1 MVLQGLH
8 TRVHLSKSQGVPG
21 LGLSGTRF
29 AKARARNLCG
39 TNEPSTQEGRTHM
52 LQEHKHWSVVSGL
65 LAVALLAACNKD
77 AVSPDR
83 STRAGPGFKGVTGCT
98 AGKWTGGGRIDPPNN
113 PDAADET
120 DLGMSLPPMTGKV
133 TFGFN
138 VFLGTDCSV
147 TKGEIEVNGH
157 DILVNN
163 QTFKLAW
170 HVSIHDGVNAFD
182 NQSVSAETFDDNSGG
197 RCLVVGVP
205 FPSMTARVNPQGGFE
220 QVQFEVCDN
229 DRGKAQSGRI
239 NGFHVDAMRWRTA
252 NHGDTGLT
260 YLTGGNGVDHS

>member
-1 MVLQGLH
+1 M
-8 TRVHLSKSQGVPG
+8 S
-21 LGLSGTRF
+21 
-29 AKARARNLCG
+29 
-39 TNEPSTQEGRTHM
+39 
-52 LQEHKHWSVVSGL
+52 QEHKHWSVVPGL
-65 LAVALLAACNKD
+65 LVVALLAACNQD
-77 AVSPDR
+77 GLTPDR
-83 STRAGPGFKGVTGCT
+83 SRLGKPSFKERAPCT
-98 AGKWTGGGRIDPPNN
+98 PGKWTGGGRIDPTGDHGAANYDN
-113 PDAADET
+113 ADEQ
-120 DLGMSLPPMTGKV
+120 DGGQPVGPDPAPFITGKV

-138 VFLGTDCSV
+138 VFLASDCSV

-157 DILVNN
+157 VA
-163 QTFKLAW
+163 KLAW

>member
-1 MVLQGLH
+1 M
-8 TRVHLSKSQGVPG
+8 S
-21 LGLSGTRF
+21 
-29 AKARARNLCG
+29 
-39 TNEPSTQEGRTHM
+39 
-52 LQEHKHWSVVSGL
+52 QEHKHWSVVPGL
-65 LAVALLAACNKD
+65 LVVALLAACNQD
-77 AVSPDR
+77 GLTPDR
-83 STRAGPGFKGVTGCT
+83 SRLGKPSFKERPSCT
-98 AGKWTGGGRIDPPNN
+98 AGKWTGGGRIDPTGDHAAPNYDN
-113 PDAADET
+113 ADEQ
-120 DLGMSLPPMTGKV
+120 DGGQPVGPDPAPFITGKV

-138 VFLGTDCSV
+138 VFLASDCSV

-157 DILVNN
+157 VA
-163 QTFKLAW
+163 KLAW

>member
-1 MVLQGLH
+1 MGLMNK
-8 TRVHLSKSQGVPG
+8 TGIIILAAG
-21 LGLSGTRF
+21 F
-29 AKARARNLCG
+29 ATVAL
-39 TNEPSTQEGRTHM
+39 
-52 LQEHKHWSVVSGL
+52 V
-65 LAVALLAACNKD
+65 AVACRDSTRPTTAL
-77 AVSPDR
+77 PDR
-83 STRAGPGFKGVTGCT
+83 PRADASCGGSGGCPPPPSCT
-98 AGKWTGGGRIDPPNN
+98 PGKWTGGGRIDPTGDHGAANYDN
-113 PDAADET
+113 ADEQ
-120 DLGMSLPPMTGKV
+120 DGGQPVGPDPAPFITGKV

-138 VFLGTDCSV
+138 VFLASDCSV

-157 DILVNN
+157 VA
-163 QTFKLAW
+163 KLAW